1 MKKNT
6 SNDALVVLYHHP
18 ERFPPTLNAVHELC
32 QIYTLV
38 TLVFRCTNQ
47 SVWPYP
53 PNVKLAGD
61 NQWLDSA
68 EQEQLSIWGKLR
80 LFAKF
85 TLHLRR
91 SLIQSKPKLLLI
103 YDSMA
108 FLAFYLIRWSIKTPQ
123 LVWYH
128 SHDIPSFA
136 ALRKYSI
143 SWWAAMVER
152 KKVQQVDVFSL
163 PSLERKVF
171 FELDHFRGD
180 FFYLP
185 NLPSLHFYQPFYT
198 KQFAP
203 SGEVNLLYQGAV
215 NADHG
220 LEAIIQA
227 LPFLN
232 ARLSIIGPATPAYQ
246 ESLVALSKTH
256 GVENRVFFFG
266 RINYQHLP
274 NLTKAG
280 QIGLA
285 LLTNTQ
291 NFNHTTAA
299 TASNKIYEYAALGL
313 PVLYYQDDAFE
324 AALAHYAWA
333 KGTDLSLGSI
343 KTSIAEIISSYEELS
358 TSAHQDFL
366 DTLNYELLF
375 KPIQARL
382 LGETNL

>member
-6 SNDALVVLYHHP
+6 PNNALVVLYHHP
-18 ERFPPTLNAVHELC
+18 ERFPPTLNAIHELSK
-32 QIYTLV
+32 IYTLV

-47 SVWPYP
+47 SEWPYP
-53 PNVKLAGD
+53 TNVKLAGD

-68 EQEQLSIWGKLR
+68 EQEQLSIGEKLW

-85 TLHLRR
+85 TLHLRH
-91 SLIQSKPKLLLI
+91 SLIQTKPKLLLI

-143 SWWAAMVER
+143 SWWAAIVER
-152 KKVQQVDVFSL
+152 KKAQQVDLFSL
-163 PSLERKVF
+163 PSLERKAF

-180 FFYLP
+180 FYYLP
-185 NLPSLHFYQPFYT
+185 NLPSVRFYQPFYT
-198 KQFAP
+198 KKFTLT
-203 SGEVNLLYQGAV
+203 GEVNLLYQGAV

-220 LEAIIQA
+220 LEATIQA

-232 ARLSIIGPATPAYQ
+232 ARLSIIGPASAAYQ
-246 ESLVALSKTH
+246 ESLLALSKTH

-266 RINYQHLP
+266 RISYQQLP
-274 NLTKAG
+274 DLTKIG
-280 QIGLA
+280 HIGLA

-313 PVLYYQDDAFE
+313 PVLYFQDDSFK

-333 KGTDLSLGSI
+333 KGTDLSLLSI
-343 KTSIAEIISSYEELS
+343 KTGIAEIISSYEELS
-358 TSAHQDFL
+358 TLAHQDFL
-366 DTLNYELLF
+366 GTLNYELVF
-375 KPIQARL
+375 KPIKARL
-382 LGETNL
+382 LSKTNS